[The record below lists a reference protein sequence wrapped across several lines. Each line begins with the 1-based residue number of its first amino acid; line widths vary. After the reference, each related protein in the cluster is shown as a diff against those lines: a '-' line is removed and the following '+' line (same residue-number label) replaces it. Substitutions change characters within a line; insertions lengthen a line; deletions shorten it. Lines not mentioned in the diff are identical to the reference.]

1 MSVILLIMLT
11 ITSYKSK
18 SFSKYDIEGAA
29 IQNVPVL
36 DIAQSQDTHV
46 LSIWKQQFMDA
57 LMVP

>member
-1 MSVILLIMLT
+1 MLM
-11 ITSYKSK
+11 ISSYKSK
-18 SFSKYDIEGAA
+18 SFSKYDIGGVAY
-29 IQNVPVL
+29 QNVPVV